1 MDEEDGDEDEDGDGA
16 VTAELGRE
24 VVKMAPPLRLL
35 CWCGCWAPPLWWTR
49 LVLVSEGDDRG
60 EDADEKEEPRVGDA
74 DAATD
79 EAEGEVVIAC
89 ICICCWWCWP
99 EGEYSED
106 EEVSV
111 APDGWR
117 CCTVAVWLWLL
128 RDA

>member
-24 VVKMAPPLRLL
+24 VVKMALL

-49 LVLVSEGDDRG
+49 LVLMSEGDDKG

-79 EAEGEVVIAC
+79 EAEGEVVVIVC

-106 EEVSV
+106 EEASV